1 MIVPEAPAARFSGL
15 GLVPVSE
22 QTGDVPN
29 HVPVLVITL
38 GGLEMATMPFC
49 AAVEIFF
56 IVITM
61 RKLCP
66 AATALVST
74 PAVV

>member
-1 MIVPEAPAARFSGL
+1 VIVPEAPAARFSGL

-22 QTGDVPN
+22 QTGEAPN
-29 HVPVLVITL
+29 HVPALVAV
-38 GGLEMATMPFC
+38 GGLGLATIPFC
-49 AAVEIFF
+49 VAVEIFF
-56 IVITM
+56 IVMTM